1 MSNHLAHKLQIDL
14 NCDLG
19 EGYGAY
25 PSTSDAQMMKYISSA
40 NIACGYHAGDP
51 GKMREAVQLALA
63 HGVAIGAHPS
73 LPDLIGFGRRE
84 MAVTPQEVFDMTL
97 YQIGALIAIAK
108 AEGAELSHVKPH
120 GALYN
125 MAAEREPIARA
136 IAEAVYRVDSR
147 LILFGLAGSHS
158 IHTAEEV
165 GIRTASEV
173 FADRTYEAGGTL
185 TPRHIKGAVIHDSSA
200 CVRQALRMIQS
211 GEVISREGT
220 PIKIK
225 ADTLCIHG
233 DTPEAIEHALQLR
246 EAFKQQGIEVRRAGE
261 WV

>member
-1 MSNHLAHKLQIDL
+1 MGDHPIAKLQIDL

-25 PSTSDAQMMKYISSA
+25 PSASDAQIMKYITSA
-40 NIACGYHAGDP
+40 NIACGFHAGDP

-63 HGVAIGAHPS
+63 HGVAIGAHPG

-84 MAVTPQEVFDMTL
+84 MSVTTQEVYDMVV
-97 YQIGALIAIAK
+97 YQIGALSAITK
-108 AEGAELSHVKPH
+108 AEGGALSHVKPH

-125 MAAEREPIARA
+125 MAAEREPIARS
-136 IAEAVYRVDSR
+136 IAEAVYRVDPG
-147 LILFGLAGSHS
+147 LILYGLAGSHS
-158 IHTAEEV
+158 IHTAELI
-165 GIRTASEV
+165 GLRTASEV

-185 TPRHIKGAVIHDSSA
+185 TPRNIKGAVLQDSSA
-200 CVRQALRMIQS
+200 CVRQALRMIQY

-220 PIKIK
+220 PIKMK

-233 DTPEAIEHALQLR
+233 DTPEAIEHALHLR
-246 EAFKQQGIEVRRAGE
+246 DAFKKQGIEVRKTGE
-261 WV
+261 HV